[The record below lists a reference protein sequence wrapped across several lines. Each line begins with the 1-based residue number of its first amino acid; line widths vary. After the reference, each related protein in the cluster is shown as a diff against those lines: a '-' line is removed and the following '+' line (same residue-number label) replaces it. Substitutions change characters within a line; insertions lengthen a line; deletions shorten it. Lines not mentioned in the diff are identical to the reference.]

1 MFRFYFGNSFE
12 EMPYYYNYKPYW
24 DSIEDAK
31 ILHFHGPK
39 PHQMNNISEYPENLK
54 HLVSGGYFE
63 MSELYF
69 KILEIYKNS
78 NDINNLFNT

>member
-1 MFRFYFGNSFE
+1 
-12 EMPYYYNYKPYW
+12 
-24 DSIEDAK
+24 
-31 ILHFHGPK
+31 
-39 PHQMNNISEYPENLK
+39 MNNISEYPENLK